1 MPGRAVDEQ
10 RAGSSPEPNSV
21 EFDEQHL
28 AQASTAGSLKAFE
41 QLYTHYYPKVR
52 GFCLR
57 KTSDPQ
63 LAEDITQEAFAR
75 AFERITEFG
84 GPKHFGGWVGT
95 IASNLITDHYRRK
108 RNQDVPLDADEER
121 GNGPVYE
128 MNPVR
133 SFQEADTARLVR
145 GALAKLDERQR
156 DAILMHELRG
166 LTCAAV
172 GDHLGI
178 SEVAAESL
186 LARSRRRLRKELTT
200 QMTAKAAPA
209 AIFNLGGIGFLPV
222 LLRGW
227 RRLKAGAAQ
236 KAYGVQ
242 AAASRGIEGVQQ
254 AVPAATAAKGL
265 VVAMGAAL
273 AVEAAGAVAPPP
285 EEVTD
290 PVVTPAAVATPEPV
304 PADGDASSGVT
315 VPGTGSDVDLLPG
328 GSVSTELGEDG
339 VGAEGSVDVDLP
351 GTDEEE
357 PNGGL
362 DFDVEVG
369 RGEDGGPDADGQVIV
384 RDKDGE
390 PVLDTG
396 RVGVDR

>member
-1 MPGRAVDEQ
+1 MPGRAVEDQ
-10 RAGSSPEPNSV
+10 SANGPGPNSV
-21 EFDEQHL
+21 EFDEEHL
-28 AQASTAGSLKAFE
+28 ADASIAGNERAFE

-75 AFERITEFG
+75 AFERIADFG

-108 RNQDVPLDADEER
+108 RNQDVPLDSDEER
-121 GNGPVYE
+121 GNAPVYE

-133 SFQEADTARLVR
+133 TFQETDTARLVR

-172 GDHLGI
+172 GDYLGI

-209 AIFNLGGIGFLPV
+209 AIFNLGGLGFLPV

-227 RRLKAGAAQ
+227 RRIKAGAAQ
-236 KAYGVQ
+236 KTQGVQ
-242 AAASRGIEGVQQ
+242 LAASRGIEHVQQ
-254 AVPAATAAKGL
+254 AVPTATAAKGL

-273 AVEAAGAVAPPP
+273 VVEAAGAVAPPP
-285 EEVTD
+285 EEVAD
-290 PVVTPAAVATPEPV
+290 PTVTPAAVVTPEPL
-304 PADGDASSGVT
+304 PADGDASSGVV
-315 VPGTGSDVDLLPG
+315 VPGTGDEIDLPG
-328 GSVSTELGEDG
+328 GSVRADLGEDG
-339 VGAEGSVDVDLP
+339 VGAEGSVNLP
-351 GTDEEE
+351 GTEEE
-357 PNGGL
+357 DAGGGF
-362 DFDVEVG
+362 DFDIEVG
-369 RGEDGGPDADGQVIV
+369 RDEAGGPDAGGQVIL
-384 RDKDGE
+384 RDEDGE

-396 RVGVDR
+396 QVNVDR